1 MIETAKKNKLVL
13 GGFVITFIGA
23 LFFSTKAILVKLAF
37 ANTHTDPV
45 TILALRMLFSLP
57 FYIAIGL
64 FASNKR
70 SNIYFTKRQWAYIIL
85 LGLTGYYVSSLCDFI
100 GLQYISAGLERL
112 ILFIYPTLAVVLNA
126 MIFRQRVNGFQKL
139 AMALTYAGIAIAFW
153 GEMKIDS
160 SNPEFFVGSIFC
172 FLCAITFAVY
182 LVGSGKMIAETG
194 ATKFTSYAMIAAAG
208 GIFIHYFVTGRTVHH
223 MNADLLGYGFLLAIL
238 ATVIPTF
245 LMSAGIKKIGSSNAA
260 IISSIGP
267 VSTILQAHF
276 ILGERITVEQ
286 IAGTILVIIGVL
298 LIGWRTRGNLSTTQ
312 KIIN

>member
-64 FASNKR
+64 FASNKK

-85 LGLTGYYVSSLCDFI
+85 LGLTGYYVSSLFDFI

-160 SNPEFFVGSIFC
+160 SNPEFFIGSIFC

-194 ATKFTSYAMIAAAG
+194 AIKFTSYAMIAAAS
-208 GIFIHYFVTGRTVHH
+208 GIFIHYFITGRTVHH

-245 LMSAGIKKIGSSNAA
+245 LMSSGIKKIGSSNAA

-298 LIGWRTRGNLSTTQ
+298 LIGWATRGNLSTTQ

>member
-1 MIETAKKNKLVL
+1 MTETVTKNKLVL

-64 FASNKR
+64 LASNKR
-70 SNIYFTKRQWAYIIL
+70 SNVYFTKRQWVYIIL

-100 GLQYISAGLERL
+100 GLQFISAGLERL
-112 ILFIYPTLAVVLNA
+112 ILFIYPTLAVILNA
-126 MIFRQRVNGFQKL
+126 MIFRQRVNGYQKL
-139 AMALTYAGIAIAFW
+139 AMVLTYVGIAIAFW
-153 GEMKIDS
+153 GEMKIDA
-160 SNPEFFVGSIFC
+160 SNPDFFIGSIFC
-172 FLCAITFAVY
+172 FLCAITFAIY

-194 ATKFTSYAMIAAAG
+194 ATKFTSYAMISAAS
-208 GIFIHYFVTGRTVHH
+208 GIFIHYFVSGRTVHH
-223 MNADLLGYGFLLAIL
+223 MEGNLLWYGLALAIL

-260 IISSIGP
+260 IISSVGP

-298 LIGWRTRGNLSTTQ
+298 LIGWRTRE
-312 KIIN
+312 I

>member
-1 MIETAKKNKLVL
+1 MIETVRKNKIVF

-37 ANTHTDPV
+37 ANTHTDAV
-45 TILALRMLFSLP
+45 TILALRMLFALP
-57 FYIAIGL
+57 FYVAIGL
-64 FASNKR
+64 FTSNKR
-70 SNIYFTKRQWAYIIL
+70 SNVYFTRRQWIYILL

-100 GLQYISAGLERL
+100 GLQYVSAGLERL
-112 ILFIYPTLAVVLNA
+112 ILFIYPTLAVLLNA
-126 MIFRQRVNGFQKL
+126 MIFRQRINNYQKL
-139 AMALTYAGIAIAFW
+139 AMVLTYIGIDIAFW

-160 SNPEFFVGSIFC
+160 SSPNFFLGSFFC
-172 FLCAITFAVY
+172 FLCAITFAIY

-208 GIFIHYFVTGRTVHH
+208 GIFIHYFVSGRTVHY
-223 MNADLLGYGFLLAIL
+223 MDANLLWYGFALAIL

-245 LMSAGIKKIGSSNAA
+245 LMSNGIKKIGSSNAA

-276 ILGERITVEQ
+276 ILGERITVAQ
-286 IAGTILVIIGVL
+286 IMGTALVIIGVL
-298 LIGWRTRGNLSTTQ
+298 LIGWRSRE
-312 KIIN
+312 I

>member
-1 MIETAKKNKLVL
+1 MTETAKKNKLVL

-45 TILALRMLFSLP
+45 TMLALRMMFSLP

-64 FASNKR
+64 FASNRK
-70 SNIYFTKRQWAYIIL
+70 SNVYFTKRQWVYIIL
-85 LGLTGYYVSSLCDFI
+85 LGLTGYYVSSLFDFI
-100 GLQYISAGLERL
+100 GLQFISAGLERL
-112 ILFIYPTLAVVLNA
+112 ILFIYPTLAVILNA
-126 MIFRQRVNGFQKL
+126 MIFRQRVNGYQKL
-139 AMALTYAGIAIAFW
+139 AMVLTYAGIAIAFW

-160 SNPEFFVGSIFC
+160 SNPEFFIGSIFC
-172 FLCAITFAVY
+172 FLCAITFAIY

-194 ATKFTSYAMIAAAG
+194 ATKFTSYAMIAAAS
-208 GIFIHYFVTGRTVHH
+208 GIFIHYFATGKTVHH
-223 MNADLLGYGFLLAIL
+223 MEGNLLWYGFALAIL

-286 IAGTILVIIGVL
+286 ITGTVLVVIGVL
-298 LIGWRTRGNLSTTQ
+298 LIGWRTRESLSTAQ

>member
-1 MIETAKKNKLVL
+1 MAEVITKNKIVF
-13 GGFVITFIGA
+13 GGFIITFIGA

-37 ANTHTDPV
+37 ANTHADAV
-45 TILALRMLFSLP
+45 TVLALRMFFAVP

-64 FASNKR
+64 FASNKK
-70 SNIYFTKRQWAYIIL
+70 SNIYFTKRQWVYILL

-100 GLQYISAGLERL
+100 GLQYITAGLERL

-126 MIFRQRVNGFQKL
+126 ILFRQKINRYQKL
-139 AMALTYAGIAIAFW
+139 AMLLTYLGIGIAFW

-160 SNPEFFVGSIFC
+160 SNPQFFIGSLFC
-172 FLCAITFAVY
+172 FLCAVTFAIY

-208 GIFIHYFVTGRTVHH
+208 GIFTHYFVTGRTIHH
-223 MNADLLGYGFLLAIL
+223 MDNNLLMYGFLLGIF

-245 LMSAGIKKIGSSNAA
+245 FMSNGIKKIGSSNAA
-260 IISSIGP
+260 IISSVGP

-276 ILGERITVEQ
+276 VLGEPITFAQ
-286 IAGTILVIIGVL
+286 IGGTLLVIVGVL
-298 LIGWRTRGNLSTTQ
+298 LIGFNTRENSEAVQ

>member
-1 MIETAKKNKLVL
+1 MTETIKKNKLVL

-45 TILALRMLFSLP
+45 TMLALRMMFSLP

-64 FASNKR
+64 FASNKK
-70 SNIYFTKRQWAYIIL
+70 SNVYFTKRQWIYIIL

-112 ILFIYPTLAVVLNA
+112 ILFIYPTLAVILNA
-126 MIFRQRVNGFQKL
+126 TIFRQRINGFQKL
-139 AMALTYAGIAIAFW
+139 AMVLTYAGIAIAFW

-160 SNPEFFVGSIFC
+160 SNPDFFIGSIFC

-182 LVGSGKMIAETG
+182 LVGSGRMIAETG
-194 ATKFTSYAMIAAAG
+194 AIKFTSYAMIAATS
-208 GIFIHYFVTGRTVHH
+208 GIFIHYFATGKTVHH
-223 MNADLLGYGFLLAIL
+223 MEGNLLWYGFALAIL

-286 IAGTILVIIGVL
+286 ITGTVLVIIGVL
-298 LIGWRTRGNLSTTQ
+298 LIGWRTRESLSTAQ

>member
-1 MIETAKKNKLVL
+1 MIATAKKNKLVF

-37 ANTHTDPV
+37 ANTHTDAV

-64 FASNKR
+64 FTSNRK
-70 SNIYFTKRQWAYIIL
+70 SNIYFTKRQWVYIIL
-85 LGLTGYYVSSLCDFI
+85 LGRTGYYVSSLCDFI

-112 ILFIYPTLAVVLNA
+112 ILFIYPTLAVILNA
-126 MIFRQRVNGFQKL
+126 MIFRQKVNGFQKL
-139 AMALTYAGIAIAFW
+139 AMLLTYAGIAIAFW
-153 GEMKIDS
+153 GEMKIDA

-172 FLCAITFAVY
+172 FLCAITFAIY
-182 LVGSGKMIAETG
+182 LVGSGKMIKETG
-194 ATKFTSYAMIAAAG
+194 AIKFTSYAMIAAATG
-208 GIFIHYFVTGRTVHH
+208 VFTHYFVTGGTIHQ
-223 MNADLLGYGFLLAIL
+223 METDLLGYGFLLAIL

-286 IAGTILVIIGVL
+286 ITGTVLVIIGVL
-298 LIGWRTRGNLSTTQ
+298 LIGWRTRV
-312 KIIN
+312 INPT

>member
-1 MIETAKKNKLVL
+1 MTGTITKKLVF

-23 LFFSTKAILVKLAF
+23 IFFSTKAIFVKLAF
-37 ANTHTDPV
+37 ANTPTDAV
-45 TILALRMLFSLP
+45 TLLALRMFFALP

-64 FASNKR
+64 FASNKK
-70 SNIYFTKRQWAYIIL
+70 SNVYFTSRQWLYIIL

-126 MIFRQRVNGFQKL
+126 MIFRQRINKYQKL
-139 AMALTYAGIAIAFW
+139 AMVLTYLGIAIAFW

-160 SNPEFFVGSIFC
+160 SNPQFYLGSLFC

-182 LVGSGKMIAETG
+182 LVGSGRMIVETG
-194 ATKFTSYAMIAAAG
+194 ATKFTSYAMIAAAA
-208 GIFIHYFVTGRTVHH
+208 GIFIHYFVSGRTVHH
-223 MNADLLGYGFLLAIL
+223 MSGTLLWYGVALAIF

-245 LMSAGIKKIGSSNAA
+245 FMSNGIKKIGSSNAA

-276 ILGERITVEQ
+276 ILGEKITVAQ
-286 IAGTILVIIGVL
+286 IAGTVLVIIGVL
-298 LIGWRTRGNLSTTQ
+298 LIGLRSRENLTTP
-312 KIIN
+312 NPS

>member
-1 MIETAKKNKLVL
+1 MTEIVKKNKLVL

-37 ANTHTDPV
+37 ANTHSDPV
-45 TILALRMLFSLP
+45 TVLALRMLFSLP

-64 FASNKR
+64 FASNKK
-70 SNIYFTKRQWAYIIL
+70 SNVYFTKRQWIYIIL

-112 ILFIYPTLAVVLNA
+112 ILFIYPTLAVILNA
-126 MIFRQRVNGFQKL
+126 MIFRQRVNGYQKL
-139 AMALTYAGIAIAFW
+139 AMILTYAGIAIAFW

-160 SNPEFFVGSIFC
+160 SNPEFFIGSIFC
-172 FLCAITFAVY
+172 FLCAITFAIY

-194 ATKFTSYAMIAAAG
+194 ATKFTSYAMIAAAS
-208 GIFIHYFVTGRTVHH
+208 GIFIHYFVSGRTVHH
-223 MNADLLGYGFLLAIL
+223 MEANLLGYGLALAIL

-276 ILGERITVEQ
+276 VLDERITVEQ
-286 IAGTILVIIGVL
+286 ITGTILVIIGVL
-298 LIGWRTRGNLSTTQ
+298 LIGWRSRE
-312 KIIN
+312 I